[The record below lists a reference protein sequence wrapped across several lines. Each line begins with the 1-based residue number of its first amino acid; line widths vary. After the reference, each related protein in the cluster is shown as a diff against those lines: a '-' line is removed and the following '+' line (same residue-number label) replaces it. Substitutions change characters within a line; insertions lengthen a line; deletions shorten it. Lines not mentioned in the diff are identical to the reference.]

1 MNSYQK
7 ATVLLSS
14 TLLPLVLLF
23 MNAMNYRGTA
33 IVGFTWIA
41 GTVALMYALRETNA
55 RVPHQIVRS
64 SYQLA
69 PRLHASSRHR
79 GFGSRGQR

>member
-7 ATVLLSS
+7 VTVLLSS

-23 MNAMNYRGTA
+23 MNAMNYRGIA
-33 IVGFTWIA
+33 IVGFTWIV
-41 GTVALMYALRETNA
+41 GTVALMHALREANA
-55 RVPHQIVRS
+55 RVPHRIVRS
-64 SYQLA
+64 GHQLA
-69 PRLHASSRHR
+69 PRLHASSQRR